1 LSLADGTSQRNRATA
16 SAMFGLA
23 PATCQMASKEG
34 AANFHENRK
43 YGKFPPT
50 AWNAQ
55 PANDPSGPTLDWIEA
70 RQAAYAK
77 SRNDDPDDRDVPF

>member
-1 LSLADGTSQRNRATA
+1 
-16 SAMFGLA
+16 MA
-23 PATCQMASKEG
+23 PVMGEKEG
-34 AANFHENRK
+34 AANFRQNRK

-70 RQAAYAK
+70 R
-77 SRNDDPDDRDVPF
+77 

>member
-1 LSLADGTSQRNRATA
+1 
-16 SAMFGLA
+16 MFGLA

-77 SRNDDPDDRDVPF
+77 SRNDDPDDRDVPTI

>member
-1 LSLADGTSQRNRATA
+1 MDTTA
-16 SAMFGLA
+16 FALW
-23 PATCQMASKEG
+23 
-34 AANFHENRK
+34 H
-43 YGKFPPT
+43 
-50 AWNAQ
+50 WNAQ